1 MMRESVIRWL
11 KRQKEWPDILLLDG
25 GETHLSTINN
35 ALIESDMDGNFVVA
49 ALAKREE
56 TLYIDGREPIILDR
70 RGRVLI
76 HSRDE
81 AHRFVNQFHSRRRRK
96 GSMHD
101 PLEEVDGLGA
111 KKIQSLLRYFGGR
124 KGIEHA
130 SIDELRA
137 VPGIGLSMAKK
148 IQKHFEH

>member
-1 MMRESVIRWL
+1 
-11 KRQKEWPDILLLDG
+11 
-25 GETHLSTINN
+25 
-35 ALIESDMDGNFVVA
+35 MDDKFIVA

-56 TLYIDGREPIILDR
+56 TLYIHGREPIILDR

-81 AHRFVNQFHSRRRRK
+81 AHRFVNQFHSRRRRR
-96 GSMHD
+96 GSIRD
-101 PLEEVDGLGA
+101 PLEEVEGLGA
-111 KKIQSLLRYFGGR
+111 KKIQSLLRHFGGR

-137 VPGIGLSMAKK
+137 VPGIGISMAKK
-148 IQKHFEH
+148 IQNHFEN

>member
-1 MMRESVIRWL
+1 MMRESVLRWI
-11 KRQKEWPDILLLDG
+11 KRQNEWPDILLLDG

-35 ALIESDMDGNFVVA
+35 ALREGDMDDKFIVA

-56 TLYIDGREPIILDR
+56 TLYIQGREPIVLDR

-96 GSMHD
+96 GSIRD
-101 PLEEVDGLGA
+101 PLEEVEGLGA
-111 KKIQSLLRYFGGR
+111 KKIQSLLRHFGGR

-137 VPGIGLSMAKK
+137 VPGIGISMAKK
-148 IQKHFEH
+148 IQNHFDN